1 LKVIHSFSWG
11 KSTTDPLTLK
21 HNLLPINQN
30 IVGEGNSKENNYSVQ
45 QLVFKTLLTSC
56 LTASIP

>member
-30 IVGEGNSKENNYSVQ
+30 IVGEGNSKENTIILYNNWFSKH
-45 QLVFKTLLTSC
+45 F
-56 LTASIP
+56 